1 MQRRHLMSVSE
12 SHALRGDDSDDHV
25 VRNISIDHA
34 EDARMILSDKSQLH
48 IMMFSQ
54 TCTP

>member
-1 MQRRHLMSVSE
+1 MQRRHPVSVFE
-12 SHALRGDDSDDHV
+12 SNAVCGDDSDDHV